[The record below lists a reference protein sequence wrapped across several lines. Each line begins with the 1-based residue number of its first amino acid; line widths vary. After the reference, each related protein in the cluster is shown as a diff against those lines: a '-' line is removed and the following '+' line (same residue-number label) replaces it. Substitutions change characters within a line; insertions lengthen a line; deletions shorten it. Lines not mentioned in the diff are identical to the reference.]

1 MTNEDDIKSHVEHV
15 KAITDASREIRKKR
29 GEKAKNT
36 GLVIKTIQAALFIL
50 VISTFMYIVSYIV
63 GYGMAG
69 GAILAGICL

>member
-1 MTNEDDIKSHVEHV
+1 MTNEDDIKSHAEHV
-15 KAITDASREIRKKR
+15 KSITDASREIRKKR

-36 GLVIKTIQAALFIL
+36 GLVIETIQAALFIL
-50 VISTFMYIVSYIV
+50 AISTFVYIVSYIV

>member
-1 MTNEDDIKSHVEHV
+1 MTNEDDIKSHAEHV
-15 KAITDASREIRKKR
+15 KAITDEIRKKR